1 VTYDITPSITPKLA
15 VWPGDTPASREVLCD
30 IARGDNITLSTL
42 RATVHLGAHADGP
55 NHYGKDA
62 PAIDERSLDY
72 YLGPCQ
78 VIRVDVAR
86 ATRIVLE
93 MLPDEIRQLPAVGG
107 SDLTSRAER
116 PIHLPSRVLFATG
129 TYPDPQNWNSDFA
142 ALSVELI
149 DLLHD
154 RGVITVGI
162 DTPSVDL
169 FESKDLPAHK
179 AILRHNMAI
188 LEGLV
193 LEDVPEGTYEL
204 IALPLPLA
212 GFDASPVR
220 AILRSM

>member
-1 VTYDITPSITPKLA
+1 MIYDITPPITSQLG
-15 VWPGDTPASREVLCD
+15 VWPGDTAMSREVLCE

-55 NHYGKDA
+55 NHYGKGA
-62 PAIDERSLDY
+62 PAIEERSLDY

-78 VIRVDVAR
+78 MIRVNVPR
-86 ATRIVLE
+86 ATRITLSMVRDDIKE
-93 MLPDEIRQLPAVGG
+93 P
-107 SDLTSRAER
+107 
-116 PIHLPSRVLFATG
+116 RVLFATG
-129 TYPDPQNWNSDFA
+129 TYPDPENWNSDFA

-149 DLLHD
+149 DFLQK

-179 AILRHNMAI
+179 AILRHDMSI

-193 LEDVPEGTYEL
+193 LGNVPEGIYEL
-204 IALPLPLA
+204 IALPLPLV

-220 AILRSM
+220 AVVRSA